1 MFDGST
7 HLTPAQ
13 AGRLLGRSPARV
25 REMIRHGELT
35 QELIGGLWLI
45 PLRDINRISN
55 PSSEPKDRRSDLNKK
70 RQEKLAESTS
80 PGSQHGIG
88 IAPPTKNTHDEEDL
102 AAKIERLDGRMK
114 QLDAE
119 VRDLS
124 SGLMNDEKREHI
136 EELKTEKSKL
146 VKNLQKLRRGFSG
159 RDR

>member
-1 MFDGST
+1 MEMFDGST

-55 PSSEPKDRRSDLNKK
+55 PSSEPKDPQKRAAPKDRSSDLNKK

-80 PGSQHGIG
+80 PGSPHGIG
-88 IAPPTKNTHDEEDL
+88 KAPPTKNTHEEDL

-124 SGLMNDEKREHI
+124 SGLMNDEKRERI

-146 VKNLQKLRRGFSG
+146 V
-159 RDR
+159 

>member
-80 PGSQHGIG
+80 PGSPHGIG
-88 IAPPTKNTHDEEDL
+88 KAPPTKNTHDDEDL

-124 SGLMNDEKREHI
+124 SGLMNDEKRERI